1 MSLREIKVGTFTVS
15 ERARE
20 LVNEV
25 LDSGRIS
32 YGPLSQEFEQR
43 MAMLHGNKYGVLS
56 NSGTSSLQVAL
67 QAMKELHG
75 WEDGDE
81 VIVPATTFVATVNIV
96 LHNRMTSVL
105 VDIEPDTY
113 NINPAMVEAAIT
125 DRTRAVIAVHLFGQQ
140 ANMKELRKVLD
151 GKPIKLIADSAE
163 CMFATHH
170 TQPVGYWAD
179 ISCFSTY
186 TAHLVTTGVG
196 GLSITN
202 HPDYAAKMRSL
213 VNHGRDGV
221 YISIDDSDSKD
232 REVTERRFKF
242 DSIGHSFRITEL
254 EAALGLAQTEH
265 GVWQAMI
272 AKRQHNASVLTSAL
286 YPVRDRLAIPKVGA
300 GNSHVWM
307 MYPIVLKDGGEQA
320 PLDDIR
326 QKANKWPLV
335 HFLEE
340 RGIETREML
349 PLLSQ
354 PIYQRL
360 WGKSVLVPNST
371 PVSEWVLRG
380 GFYVASHQGLD
391 ASDMQYIADA
401 IISYWAK

>member
-1 MSLREIKVGTFTVS
+1 MINVGTFSVS
-15 ERARE
+15 DRARE

-25 LDSGRIS
+25 LDSGRIT
-32 YGPLSQEFEQR
+32 YGNKSREFEQR
-43 MAMLHGNKYGVLS
+43 LAMLHGNSYGVLS

-75 WEDGDE
+75 WADGDE

-96 LHNRMTSVL
+96 LHNRMTPVL

-125 DRTRAVIAVHLFGQQ
+125 DKTRAIIPVHLFGQQ

-151 GKPIKLIADSAE
+151 GKPIKVIADSAE
-163 CMFATHH
+163 CMFATHY

-196 GLSITN
+196 GMAITN

-213 VNHGRDGV
+213 VNHGRDGI
-221 YISIDDSDSKD
+221 YISIDDSDSQN

-254 EAALGLAQTEH
+254 EAALGLAQTEP

-272 AKRQHNASVLTSAL
+272 AKRQHNASALTSAL
-286 YPVRDRLAIPKVGA
+286 FPVRDRLAIPKIGK
-300 GNSHVWM
+300 GNTHSWM
-307 MYPIVLKDGGEQA
+307 MYGIVLREGD
-320 PLDDIR
+320 
-326 QKANKWPLV
+326 KWPLA

-340 RGIETREML
+340 KGIETREML

-360 WGKSVLVPNST
+360 WGKSVMVPHST

-380 GFYVASHQGLD
+380 GFYCGVHQNLSGDDMCYVAD
-391 ASDMQYIADA
+391 T
-401 IISYWAK
+401 IIRYFDSFEGE

>member
-1 MSLREIKVGTFTVS
+1 MKEIKVGTFSVS
-15 ERARE
+15 DRARE

-25 LDSGRIS
+25 LDSRRIS
-32 YGPLSQEFEQR
+32 YGPMSQEFEQR

-75 WEDGDE
+75 WEDGTE

-96 LHNRMTSVL
+96 LHNRMTPVL

-113 NINPAMVEAAIT
+113 NINPAMVREAIT
-125 DRTRAVIAVHLFGQQ
+125 DKTRAVIGVHLFGQQ

-151 GKPIKLIADSAE
+151 GKPIKVIADSAE
-163 CMFATHH
+163 CMFATHY

-202 HPDYAAKMRSL
+202 NPDYAAKMRSL

-221 YISIDDSDSKD
+221 YISIDDSDGKD

-272 AKRQHNASVLTSAL
+272 AKRQHNASALTSAL
-286 YPVRDRLAIPKVGA
+286 YPVRDRIAIPKVGV
-300 GNSHVWM
+300 GNTHSWM
-307 MYPIVLKDGGEQA
+307 MYPLVLREGD
-320 PLDDIR
+320 
-326 QKANKWPLV
+326 KWPLV

-340 RGIETREML
+340 KGIETREML

-360 WGKSVLVPNST
+360 WGKSVMVPNST

-380 GFYVASHQGLD
+380 GFYVGCHQTLD
-391 ASDMQYIADA
+391 ASDMQYIADT
-401 IISYWAK
+401 IISYWAE